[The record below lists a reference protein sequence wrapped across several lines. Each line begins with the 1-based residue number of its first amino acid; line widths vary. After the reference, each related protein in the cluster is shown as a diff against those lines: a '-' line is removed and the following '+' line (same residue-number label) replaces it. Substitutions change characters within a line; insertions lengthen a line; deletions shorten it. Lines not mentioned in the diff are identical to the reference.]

1 MKRNLLL
8 SITLVMVVALL
19 CGCGGKDK
27 KASNA
32 STENNGSSNTSP
44 VKLDGVY
51 VAEDDF
57 YLEGI
62 IIIDA
67 GDKYNIVIKDPIGAY
82 TDTVDESEVTGNKIS
97 SSIFPG
103 AYTITADEN
112 GIVFNSESL
121 LIEDLKM
128 TKANGKLDGVYQDG
142 RGYLVL
148 YTLKTGKL
156 NMTYINSLYIGETST
171 LKFENVSISDNKFNT
186 KDISGTVE
194 ADVKLDGGLIAK
206 FTDSEKVWNNY
217 SGGYAPVK

>member
-8 SITLVMVVALL
+8 SIALVMVVALL

-27 KASNA
+27 KASNGA
-32 STENNGSSNTSP
+32 VENNGTSNTSP

-62 IIIDA
+62 MIVDVGDA
-67 GDKYNIVIKDPIGAY
+67 YHIVIKDPVGTY
-82 TDTVDESEVTGNKIS
+82 TDTVNESDVTGNKIS
-97 SSIFPG
+97 SSIFSG
-103 AYTITADEN
+103 AYTITADQD
-112 GIVFNSESL
+112 GIVFNSEGL

-128 TKANGKLDGVYQDG
+128 TKAAGKLDGVYQDG

-148 YTLKTGKL
+148 YTLKTGRL
-156 NMTYINSLYIGETST
+156 NMTYIDSEYIGETTT
-171 LKFENVSISDNKFNT
+171 LKFDNVSISDNKFKT

-206 FTDSEKVWNNY
+206 FTDSEKTWNNY
-217 SGGYAPVK
+217 SGGYTPVK